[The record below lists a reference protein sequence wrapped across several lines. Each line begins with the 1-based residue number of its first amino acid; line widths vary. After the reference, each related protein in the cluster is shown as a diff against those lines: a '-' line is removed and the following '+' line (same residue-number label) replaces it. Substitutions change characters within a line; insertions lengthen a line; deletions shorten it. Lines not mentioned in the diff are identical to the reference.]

1 MKRRPKKPS
10 LAWPFRCIELIAE
23 YRVSDRFQVYA
34 NLVRPSRFGMKRK
47 IRKIFCA
54 FQKLIFCYCFAERP
68 SRARFRRPLPE
79 ITAAFADRFIDNPL
93 FFFYPSIYDCMVC
106 FFNHAVLKLL
116 FEKQKGFLVLRDD
129 HNAGCVAVETVHN
142 AMFRDFTAC
151 LPTGMAH
158 PRPATR

>member
-1 MKRRPKKPS
+1 
-10 LAWPFRCIELIAE
+10 
-23 YRVSDRFQVYA
+23 
-34 NLVRPSRFGMKRK
+34 MKRK

-54 FQKLIFCYCFAERP
+54 LQKFILCCCFAERAP
-68 SRARFRRPLPE
+68 CARFRRPLPE
-79 ITAAFADRFIDNPL
+79 ITAAFADRLINNPL

-151 LPTGMAH
+151 LPTGMAYLRH
-158 PRPATR
+158 AMRGRQAMRKLDRLPHSSYLWVVFR